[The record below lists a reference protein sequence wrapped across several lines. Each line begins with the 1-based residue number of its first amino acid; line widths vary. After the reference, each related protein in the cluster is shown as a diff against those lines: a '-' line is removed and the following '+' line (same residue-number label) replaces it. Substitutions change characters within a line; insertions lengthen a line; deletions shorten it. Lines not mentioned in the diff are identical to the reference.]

1 MQSQI
6 LPSRAALVNRIE
18 LQFEYGQNLICL
30 IGASG
35 LGKSYLAESFIT
47 DKYPEFNKA
56 FVKLSAH
63 TKDSELTVQLLQHSF
78 RSPLIDQT
86 LSLSD
91 NFITLHSESSSGP
104 CLWVLDGARHLSDE
118 MIVELQK
125 LAKQTVEKV
134 YILITAQSPMMVP
147 QALDLHLEPLSLSE
161 SKALMKMFFSQ
172 LPVDEDP
179 IFQAFLSE
187 SHGNPA
193 VLLDWRPAEQQLA
206 QPGPSKYTKAQ
217 WHLTLLTVL
226 LALLMIA
233 FVYKKELSELVPE
246 KNEQPAVDTVLP
258 SEQVFIGK
266 TVDDVVMLNAEKVAS
281 TGAQDVINDEE
292 QLLVVVNDK
301 PDSVKKVGSEP
312 RRVAAVLAALTEPR
326 DELSGEVIEDNSAE
340 DTRAEAVHKSIDQ
353 PLLKDVQPKR
363 KVMSSTDINSLEH
376 SHLSL
381 LAQADTNWAI
391 QLLAVK
397 DKVIADAFITKNTQ
411 RILHLEIYGT
421 RRSEV
426 IWWIVVQ
433 SGFTTLDSAKQA
445 KAQLPTDILAGQ
457 PFFKKQTKIKQEIT
471 EFAR

>member
-47 DKYPEFNKA
+47 DKYTEFNKA

-91 NFITLHSESSSGP
+91 NFISLHSESSSGP

-118 MIVELQK
+118 MVAELQK
-125 LAKQTVEKV
+125 LAKQTIEKV

-147 QALDLHLEPLSLSE
+147 QALDLHLEPLSLLE

-172 LPVDEDP
+172 LPVEEDP
-179 IFQAFLSE
+179 IFQAFLNE

-193 VLLDWRPAEQQLA
+193 VLLDWRSEEQQLA
-206 QPGPSKYTKAQ
+206 QPKPSKYAKAQ

-226 LALLMIA
+226 LALLMVA
-233 FVYKKELSELVPE
+233 FVYKKEISELVPD
-246 KNEQPAVDTVLP
+246 KSGQPVVDTVLS
-258 SEQVFIGK
+258 SELVFTGK
-266 TVDDVVMLNAEKVAS
+266 AANDVVAVPSVQEVAS
-281 TGAQDVINDEE
+281 TGELDAINDEE
-292 QLLVVVNDK
+292 QPLIVVNDI
-301 PDSVKKVGSEP
+301 PEAVQSIGSGQ
-312 RRVAAVLAALTEPR
+312 RRVAAVLSALTEPL
-326 DELSGEVIEDNSAE
+326 DEVSEEEGNLAEGTLEVN
-340 DTRAEAVHKSIDQ
+340 KSIEL
-353 PLLKDVQPKR
+353 PVLKDVETKR
-363 KVMSSTDINSLEH
+363 DIISSENIVSAEH

-381 LAQADTNWAI
+381 LTQADTNWAI

-397 DKVIADAFITKNTQ
+397 DKVIADAFITKNTP
-411 RILHLEIYGT
+411 RISHLEIYGT
-421 RRSEV
+421 RRSEAL
-426 IWWIVVQ
+426 WWIVVQ
-433 SGFTTLDSAKQA
+433 SGFTTLESAKQA
-445 KAQLPTDILAGQ
+445 KAQLPSDILAGQ

>member
-56 FVKLSAH
+56 FIKLSAH

-91 NFITLHSESSSGP
+91 NFISLHSESSSGP

-118 MIVELQK
+118 MVAELQK

-147 QALDLHLEPLSLSE
+147 QALDLHLEPLSLLE

-172 LPVDEDP
+172 LPVEEDP
-179 IFQAFLSE
+179 IFQAFLNE

-193 VLLDWRPAEQQLA
+193 VLLDWRSEEQQLA
-206 QPGPSKYTKAQ
+206 QPKPSKYAKAQ
-217 WHLTLLTVL
+217 WHLSLLTVL

-233 FVYKKELSELVPE
+233 FVYKKEISELVPD
-246 KNEQPAVDTVLP
+246 KSGQSVIDTVLSSELVFTAKAANVVAVP
-258 SEQVFIGK
+258 SVQE
-266 TVDDVVMLNAEKVAS
+266 VAS
-281 TGAQDVINDEE
+281 TVELDAINDED
-292 QLLVVVNDK
+292 QPLIVVNDI
-301 PDSVKKVGSEP
+301 PEVVQNIGSGQ
-312 RRVAAVLAALTEPR
+312 RRVAAVLSALTETLD
-326 DELSGEVIEDNSAE
+326 DEVSEDEVESNLAE
-340 DTRAEAVHKSIDQ
+340 GTLEVNKSIE
-353 PLLKDVQPKR
+353 PPVLKDVETKR
-363 KVMSSTDINSLEH
+363 DIISSENIVSAEH

-397 DKVIADAFITKNTQ
+397 DKVIADGFITKNTP
-411 RILHLEIYGT
+411 RISHLEIYGT
-421 RRSEV
+421 RRSEAL
-426 IWWIVVQ
+426 WWIVVQ
-433 SGFTTLDSAKQA
+433 SGFTTLESAKQA
-445 KAQLPTDILAGQ
+445 KAQLPNDILAGQ

>member
-91 NFITLHSESSSGP
+91 NFISLHSESSSGP

-118 MIVELQK
+118 MVAELQK
-125 LAKQTVEKV
+125 LAKQTIEKV

-147 QALDLHLEPLSLSE
+147 QALDLHLEPLSLLE

-172 LPVDEDP
+172 LPVEEDP
-179 IFQAFLSE
+179 IFQAFLNE

-193 VLLDWRPAEQQLA
+193 VLLDWRSEEQQLA
-206 QPGPSKYTKAQ
+206 QPKPSKYAKAQ

-226 LALLMIA
+226 LALLMVA
-233 FVYKKELSELVPE
+233 FVYKKEISELVPD
-246 KNEQPAVDTVLP
+246 KSGPPVVDTVLS
-258 SEQVFIGK
+258 SELVFTGK
-266 TVDDVVMLNAEKVAS
+266 AANDVVAVPSVQEVAS
-281 TGAQDVINDEE
+281 TGELDAINDEE
-292 QLLVVVNDK
+292 QPLIVVNDI
-301 PDSVKKVGSEP
+301 PEAVQSIGSGQ
-312 RRVAAVLAALTEPR
+312 RRVAAVLSALTEPL
-326 DELSGEVIEDNSAE
+326 DEVSEEEGNLAEGTLEVN
-340 DTRAEAVHKSIDQ
+340 KSIE
-353 PLLKDVQPKR
+353 PLVLKDVETKR
-363 KVMSSTDINSLEH
+363 DIISSENIVSAEH

-397 DKVIADAFITKNTQ
+397 DKVIADAFITKNTP
-411 RILHLEIYGT
+411 RISHLEIYGT
-421 RRSEV
+421 RRSEAL
-426 IWWIVVQ
+426 WWIVVQ
-433 SGFTTLDSAKQA
+433 SGFTTLESAKQA
-445 KAQLPTDILAGQ
+445 KAQLPSDILAGQ

>member
-91 NFITLHSESSSGP
+91 NFISLHSESSSGP

-118 MIVELQK
+118 MVAELQK
-125 LAKQTVEKV
+125 LAKQTIEKV

-147 QALDLHLEPLSLSE
+147 QALDLHLEPLSLLE

-172 LPVDEDP
+172 LPVEEDP
-179 IFQAFLSE
+179 IFQAFLNE

-193 VLLDWRPAEQQLA
+193 VLLDWRSEEQQLA
-206 QPGPSKYTKAQ
+206 QPKPSKYAKAQ

-226 LALLMIA
+226 LALLMVA
-233 FVYKKELSELVPE
+233 FVYKKEISELVPD
-246 KNEQPAVDTVLP
+246 KSGQPVVDTVLS
-258 SEQVFIGK
+258 SELVFTGK
-266 TVDDVVMLNAEKVAS
+266 AANDVVAVPSVQEVAS
-281 TGAQDVINDEE
+281 TDELDAINDEE
-292 QLLVVVNDK
+292 QPLIVVNDI
-301 PDSVKKVGSEP
+301 PEAVQSIGSGQ
-312 RRVAAVLAALTEPR
+312 RRVAAVLSALTEPL
-326 DELSGEVIEDNSAE
+326 DEVSEEEGNLAEGTLEVN
-340 DTRAEAVHKSIDQ
+340 KSIE
-353 PLLKDVQPKR
+353 PPVLKDVETKR
-363 KVMSSTDINSLEH
+363 DIISSENIVSAEH

-397 DKVIADAFITKNTQ
+397 DKVIADAFITKNTP
-411 RILHLEIYGT
+411 RISHLEIYGT
-421 RRSEV
+421 RRSEAL
-426 IWWIVVQ
+426 WWIVVQ
-433 SGFTTLDSAKQA
+433 SGFTTLESAKQA
-445 KAQLPTDILAGQ
+445 KVQLPSDILAGQ